1 MAALLLADN
10 VEKHYELG
18 RTRVPALRGVSFEIE
33 AGEFLAIAGP
43 SGCGKTTLMNILGCL
58 DKPSA
63 GRVFLDGTDMASL
76 SDDQGADLR
85 LGKLGFIFQ
94 MFNLIPVLNVI
105 ENVELPLTVAGVPK
119 DQRRRR
125 VGELVELVG
134 LTEVVRHKP
143 DELSG
148 GQRQRVAIARALA
161 NEPEIVMADEPTAN
175 LDTDTSYGILKEM
188 QRLNR
193 GKGVTFIF
201 ATHDAELMSYAGRVI
216 HLKDGL
222 VTAQ

>member
-1 MAALLLADN
+1 MAGLLSVDR

-18 RTRVPALRGVSFEIE
+18 RTKVHALRGVSFEIE

-43 SGCGKTTLMNILGCL
+43 SGCGKTTMINILGCL
-58 DKPSA
+58 DRPSA

-76 SDDQGADLR
+76 SDDEGAELR

-119 DQRRRR
+119 EERRRR
-125 VGELVELVG
+125 VRELVDIVG
-134 LTEVVRHKP
+134 LSDVVRHKP

-161 NEPEIVMADEPTAN
+161 NRPEIVMADEPTAN

-188 QRLNR
+188 QRLN
-193 GKGVTFIF
+193 KEQGVTFIF
-201 ATHDAELMSYAGRVI
+201 ATHDAELMSYASRTI